1 MPPRREGKILLEG
14 KLIRKTT
21 LEALM
26 LVALSVAVLIFG
38 AFLSS
43 DEESKR
49 VQRNYAE
56 RFGDVLP
63 ADRYEELPSEAFSSY
78 EEISHVYEAFDEEG
92 NPYGF
97 VIDLTVT
104 TKDYTQLHLLTGIT
118 YDGAE
123 LTGIKHIADEEFP
136 ASITDEEIDLIAGQC
151 LFSQVPVALNGNDM
165 AIDPE
170 QVTSTIYG
178 LNDGVYYA
186 QKLYA
191 DNSGYLD
198 FVEMEVRDGLI
209 VSVQWDAFNVDRTTK
224 NKREASLTGA
234 YSVSGEL
241 WATQAYNLCHKLLLV
256 QDPAELAMKSD
267 GTTDIV
273 DGVTINIRP
282 FTELVQECIGYSM
295 QGYTKDMYLEDL
307 SGVITYLFGGTPE
320 ELGLTTSDG
329 YIVYSFDDYPNL
341 FKELDEDGNV
351 IGDLTLAQTAMSLTG
366 QGGDDGEGYVEG
378 IETPVSGNIVQ
389 RDDNEGYEDGIIPDN
404 DIKISSESVDGIPF
418 SEIRTSI
425 DGIPGASQRSEYVI
439 SGINISYKF
448 LKEYLNWMA

>member
-1 MPPRREGKILLEG
+1 M
-14 KLIRKTT
+14 
-21 LEALM
+21 
-26 LVALSVAVLIFG
+26 
-38 AFLSS
+38 
-43 DEESKR
+43 
-49 VQRNYAE
+49 
-56 RFGDVLP
+56 
-63 ADRYEELPSEAFSSY
+63 
-78 EEISHVYEAFDEEG
+78 
-92 NPYGF
+92 
-97 VIDLTVT
+97 
-104 TKDYTQLHLLTGIT
+104 
-118 YDGAE
+118 
-123 LTGIKHIADEEFP
+123 
-136 ASITDEEIDLIAGQC
+136 
-151 LFSQVPVALNGNDM
+151 NGNDM